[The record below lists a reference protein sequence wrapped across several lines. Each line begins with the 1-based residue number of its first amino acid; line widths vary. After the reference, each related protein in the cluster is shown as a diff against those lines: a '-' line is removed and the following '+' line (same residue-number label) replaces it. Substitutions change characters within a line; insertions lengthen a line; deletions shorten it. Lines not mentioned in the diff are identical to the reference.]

1 MYDAKQLL
9 FLVFQREKTFFV
21 SCQVRLCIYN
31 KEGKNGEKQIFLPSH
46 FPF

>member
-9 FLVFQREKTFFV
+9 FLVFQGEKTFFANYH
-21 SCQVRLCIYN
+21 VRLCIYN
-31 KEGKNGEKQIFLPSH
+31 KEGKNWEKQIFLPSH